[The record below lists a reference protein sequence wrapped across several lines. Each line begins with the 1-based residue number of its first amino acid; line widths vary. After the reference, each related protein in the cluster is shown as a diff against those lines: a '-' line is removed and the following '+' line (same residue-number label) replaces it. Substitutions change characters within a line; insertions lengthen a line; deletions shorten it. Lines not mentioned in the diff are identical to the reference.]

1 MIMCDLEF
9 EMHYCEFW
17 WISDTNFGEFDFV
30 KWKFV
35 MRMCVILILC
45 DFGFVMWIYDGFLWE
60 LVRWICGWRI
70 FVNLWYEFVRMCG
83 ENLSEFLCWRF
94 IILWWR
100 WVITI
105 CDEFMFYEFV
115 WISKMD
121 MCDAF
126 MMKCVLNLNVYNL
139 CWIDVI
145 NWWFWMCVKRICD
158 ELVWICD
165 TKLVKG
171 IYDFEFEW

>member
-1 MIMCDLEF
+1 MCDEHLWYDNLCDLEFVMIMCDLEF

-17 WISDTNFGEFDFV
+17 WISDTNFCEFDFV
-30 KWKFV
+30 EWKFV

-45 DFGFVMWIYDGFLWE
+45 DFGFVMWIYDGILWE

-121 MCDAF
+121 DIWCIYDE
-126 MMKCVLNLNVYNL
+126 
-139 CWIDVI
+139 
-145 NWWFWMCVKRICD
+145 MCV
-158 ELVWICD
+158 
-165 TKLVKG
+165 
-171 IYDFEFEW
+171 EFECL